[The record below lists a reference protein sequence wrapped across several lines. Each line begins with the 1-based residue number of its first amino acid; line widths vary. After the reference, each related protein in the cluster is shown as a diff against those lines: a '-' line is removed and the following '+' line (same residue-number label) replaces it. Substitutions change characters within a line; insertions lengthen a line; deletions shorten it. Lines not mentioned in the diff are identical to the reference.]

1 MGALPRG
8 VQAAKRVKRVW
19 REQQRQR
26 QMREHRESVIADEK
40 LRLVVRERWR
50 NEPRGKMRM

>member
-1 MGALPRG
+1 MGALPRD

-40 LRLVVRERWR
+40 LRLAVRERRR
-50 NEPRGKMRM
+50 NEPRGKMGM